1 MTWVSAAVMPVL
13 SIIMPLIFTYS
24 TPYLFSVVLIFMAA
38 VFTQLTFDG
47 LRWIYK
53 RFTVKK
59 EPE

>member
-1 MTWVSAAVMPVL
+1 MTWVSAAVMLVL